1 MFKVTIV
8 VVKRTCV
15 LSNFIKVSYLS
26 DIFLQK
32 IFEVHQ
38 RIYLSIQ
45 IGLRQ
50 SLKLKTLSTFIDSS
64 SVSRGGFYMAVVN
77 PGSTSF
83 KLKREMSHQSCFA
96 WPRSLCF

>member
-1 MFKVTIV
+1 MLKVTIV

-26 DIFLQK
+26 DILLQK
-32 IFEVHQ
+32 IFEAHQ

-50 SLKLKTLSTFIDSS
+50 SLKLKWCLYI
-64 SVSRGGFYMAVVN
+64 Y
-77 PGSTSF
+77 
-83 KLKREMSHQSCFA
+83 
-96 WPRSLCF
+96 